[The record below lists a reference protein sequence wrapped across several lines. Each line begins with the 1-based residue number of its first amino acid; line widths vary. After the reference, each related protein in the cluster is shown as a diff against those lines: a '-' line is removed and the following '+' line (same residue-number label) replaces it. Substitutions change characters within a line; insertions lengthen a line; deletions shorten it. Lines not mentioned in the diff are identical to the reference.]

1 MRVTGAQPQGFN
13 VFANYETKTCNGAT
27 GAASNAYCL
36 GSYSDDA
43 DGSLKASWVSVFC
56 GLGVSG
62 VSVLCGLMFVC
73 VCARDAYVRACV
85 TRARARARACACARV
100 RACVCVCEDRLR
112 VCVRASARACV
123 RARVYAIRIM
133 HVCVCAW
140 TDCAELPYLRHH

>member
-73 VCARDAYVRACV
+73 VCARDAYVRACE
-85 TRARARARACACARV
+85 TRARGLACACARV

>member
-73 VCARDAYVRACV
+73 VCARDAYVRACE
-85 TRARARARACACARV
+85 TRARALACACARV
-100 RACVCVCEDRLR
+100 RACVCVC
-112 VCVRASARACV
+112 VRTDCACACV
-123 RARVYAIRIM
+123 RVRAPACA
-133 HVCVCAW
+133 HVCMPSV
-140 TDCAELPYLRHH
+140 